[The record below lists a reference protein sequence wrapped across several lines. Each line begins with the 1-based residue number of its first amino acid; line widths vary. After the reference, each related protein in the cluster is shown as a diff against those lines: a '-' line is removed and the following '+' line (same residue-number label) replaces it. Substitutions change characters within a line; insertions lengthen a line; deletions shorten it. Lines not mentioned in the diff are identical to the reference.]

1 MQMLL
6 NYSCNLIAFN
16 SLIYKLDLRNLFD
29 NDYQLS

>member
-1 MQMLL
+1 MLL
-6 NYSCNLIAFN
+6 NYSYNLIAFN